1 MLPKPCGPY
10 ALFVCILS
18 EFCVRKANG
27 IAFALMLVEHPNAQ
41 RIRLLS
47 DNKSGA

>member
-1 MLPKPCGPY
+1 VR
-10 ALFVCILS
+10 AVCAVRVHPS
-18 EFCVRKANG
+18 PVCVRKANG